1 MQLYPIKKIT
11 EYLIHHFFKTVFALG
26 IFTWSIY
33 MCFFR
38 EISLEQSYLG
48 IGKEV
53 IFRFICIIAI
63 IITPAKFI
71 RSIGI
76 VICTALDLVF
86 RSEKE
91 YIIHGFVCKNGKL
104 AFGDQYMIINTVF
117 GKNMFVMRMLEI
129 LSVKYNFIVHDDNI
143 NWETL
148 KNEVDRFD
156 TQKLNYKI
164 VATKYSH
171 TVISVERVKKYN
183 NIKNK

>member
-1 MQLYPIKKIT
+1 MQLYPTKKIT
-11 EYLIHHFFKTVFALG
+11 EYLMHHLFKTVFTLG

-33 MCFFR
+33 VCFFR

-71 RSIGI
+71 KSIVI
-76 VICTALDLVF
+76 VICTALDLIF

-91 YIIHGFVCKNGKL
+91 YIIHGFVRKNGKL

-117 GKNMFVMRMLEI
+117 GKNMFIKARCHKEVCKTTDERAEQRKSITDENLRWIFFLLHPPKFASE
-129 LSVKYNFIVHDDNI
+129 
-143 NWETL
+143 ET
-148 KNEVDRFD
+148 
-156 TQKLNYKI
+156 
-164 VATKYSH
+164 
-171 TVISVERVKKYN
+171 KKM
-183 NIKNK
+183 IT